1 MYAFTT
7 AYAPACCAFGVYT
20 YRTHTR
26 PPQAQ
31 SFWENLSLTCAQLMT
46 DKMPSATGNDSGNA
60 YTGEQSSSIKT
71 ASKTI
76 KLSDSLTMRRDGYAK
91 NIYGFCSASPSD
103 TNPTHDALHTQN
115 PLEKGIWNPCSD
127 RVEAK
132 NRDAAIANFRRFIKF
147 IY

>member
-1 MYAFTT
+1 
-7 AYAPACCAFGVYT
+7 
-20 YRTHTR
+20 
-26 PPQAQ
+26 
-31 SFWENLSLTCAQLMT
+31 MT

-60 YTGEQSSSIKT
+60 YPGEQSSSIKT

-91 NIYGFCSASPSD
+91 NTNGFCSASPSD

-132 NRDAAIANFRRFIKF
+132 NRDAAIANFRLVFSYWFNIQIARDSLLKMVCRGVVTKRLRSKKQVQRSCENKF
-147 IY
+147 V